1 MNKLK
6 FSEIEIYILLLLIVQ
21 AFLKSILSILINTN
35 SSHIGFNL
43 ITNKLLIEFFK
54 VFSTF
59 MNICFVIVA
68 FYLLFIK
75 EVRSFAYLVI
85 CFGLII
91 KGFMHF
97 LVDNKLYK
105 YLNLSKEN
113 EQKLIM
119 YKEYETALTNLV
131 IGITTLYVLY
141 KIFL

>member
-6 FSEIEIYILLLLIVQ
+6 FSEIEIYILLLIIVQ
-21 AFLKSILSILINTN
+21 AFLKSIISILTN

-43 ITNKLLIEFFK
+43 ITNKLLIKFFK
-54 VFSTF
+54 IFSTF

-119 YKEYETALTNLV
+119 YKGYESALTNL
-131 IGITTLYVLY
+131 IISITTLYVLC

>member
-6 FSEIEIYILLLLIVQ
+6 FSETEIYILLLLIVE
-21 AFLKSILSILINTN
+21 AFLKSILSILIYTN
-35 SSHIGFNL
+35 SRHIGFNL
-43 ITNKLLIEFFK
+43 ITNNLLIEFFK